1 MSLAKSYLEQFIK
14 VTEFAAYGASPFIG
28 KGDKNA
34 ADQGAVD
41 KMRKEL
47 NKINMIGTV
56 VIGEGEMDEA
66 PMLYIGEK
74 VGTKKGTEIDIPLD
88 PLEGTYFTA
97 KNLPGAFFFFFFTEK
112 GNLLSAPDT
121 YMEKIVIG
129 SNWPKNLL
137 DLDNSVENNINLLAK
152 AKNKKKS
159 ELTACILD
167 RPRHKKIID
176 ILNKLNVKIN
186 FISDGDI
193 AGAMSVIG
201 DTPKNDIYLGTG
213 GGPEG
218 VITAAALSCYGG
230 QIQGRL
236 VLDNKEILRAKKLG
250 IKDFKKKY
258 DIDDMVRGDVIF
270 CATGVTNGDLVDGIQ
285 LANDKFTVNTFVLHK
300 SQNIKKKITNT
311 YDKWHQFL

>member
-1 MSLAKSYLEQFIK
+1 MSLNKSYLDKFIK

-34 ADQGAVD
+34 ADKGAVD
-41 KMRKEL
+41 KMREEL
-47 NKINMIGTV
+47 NKIDMIGTV

-74 VGTKKGTEIDIPLD
+74 VGTKKGPKIDIALD
-88 PLEGTYFTA
+88 PLEGTNFTA
-97 KNLPGAFFFFFFTEK
+97 KNLPGAFSVLVVAEK

-129 SNWPKNLL
+129 SNLPTNLL
-137 DLDNSVENNINLLAK
+137 DLDNSVEINIKLLAQ
-152 AKNKKKS
+152 AKNKHVS
-159 ELTACILD
+159 ELSACILN

-176 ILNKLNVKIN
+176 DLNKLNVKIN
-186 FISDGDI
+186 FITDGDI
-193 AGAMSVIG
+193 AGALSVVG
-201 DTPKNDIYLGTG
+201 DNPKNDIYLGTG

-218 VITAAALSCYGG
+218 VITAAALTCYEG

-236 VLDNKEILRAKKLG
+236 IMNEDEISRAKKIG

-258 DIDDMVRGDVIF
+258 NTSDMIKGDIIF
-270 CATGVTNGDLVDGIQ
+270 CASGVTDNDLVDGIIISD
-285 LANDKFTVNTFVLHK
+285 NKFEVNTLALHK
-300 SQNIKKKITNT
+300 SLNIKKKVINS
-311 YDKWHQFL
+311 YQK